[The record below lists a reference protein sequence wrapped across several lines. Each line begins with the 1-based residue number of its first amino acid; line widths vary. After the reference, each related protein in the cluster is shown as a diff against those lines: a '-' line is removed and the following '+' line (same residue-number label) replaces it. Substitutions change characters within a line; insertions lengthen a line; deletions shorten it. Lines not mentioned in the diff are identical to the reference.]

1 MELKLAIAYLKKQAK
16 INSLDEIM
24 KLELLEELLAAD
36 KLNKY
41 LALKQKVQ
49 SKSKAHIRKFKYLYP
64 EFLKDK
70 ISELDMELYFGNF
83 EPNQNIKY
91 YRDYFGTTKESE
103 NYTPKG
109 STVEL
114 KAYGESLK
122 INREVISFV
131 GTFKESLLQSF
142 TDKTSESTNYVSNK
156 FTEID
161 FYTHNLKLIQ
171 ELINHDA
178 LEVLSPAILF
188 NITYNQA
195 ETFELLHK
203 TKKLNLLNPEQIYS
217 IAKNHN
223 RVFRYLVQSN
233 DLDVLSKDTII
244 EIVDAY
250 PKSIQA
256 KLTKLKKAVTE
267 KAFLYDPQNIFYFKN
282 YDIESSFTS
291 GLNPVKFK
299 DDYSSYFSLNDIIN
313 NLLNDLNSESYYR
326 ESKSWSNKEIGILNS
341 KYSSKFQE
349 KIDELVAEIY
359 KISSERIGEAKKSN
373 KKNKTI
379 GCITFSVII
388 IIVIALFII
397 MFNV

>member
-1 MELKLAIAYLKKQAK
+1 MEFKLAIAHLKKQTK
-16 INSLDEIM
+16 INRLEEIM
-24 KLELLEELLAAD
+24 KLDLLEELLAAD

-49 SKSKAHIRKFKYLYP
+49 SKSKAHIRKFKYIYS

-70 ISELDMELYFGNF
+70 ISDLDMELYFGNF

-91 YRDYFGTTKESE
+91 YRDYFETIKEIE

-109 STVEL
+109 ATIEL

-131 GTFKESLLQSF
+131 GTFRENLLQSF

-156 FTEID
+156 FSEID
-161 FYTHNLKLIQ
+161 FYSHNLKLVQ
-171 ELINHDA
+171 DLIKHDA
-178 LEVLSPAILF
+178 LEVLSPAVLF
-188 NITYNQA
+188 DITNNQP

-217 IAKNHN
+217 IAKNHDG
-223 RVFRYLVQSN
+223 FILRYLVYSN
-233 DLDVLSKDTII
+233 DLDVLSKDTIT
-244 EIVDAY
+244 EIVDAF
-250 PKSIQA
+250 PKSIQD
-256 KLTKLKKAVTE
+256 KLTKLKKAVSE

-291 GLNPVKFK
+291 GLNVVKFK

-313 NLLNDLNSESYYR
+313 NLLNDLNSKSYYR
-326 ESKSWSNKEIGILNS
+326 ESKSWTNKEIGILNS

-349 KIDELVAEIY
+349 KIDGLVAEIY
-359 KISSERIGEAKKSN
+359 KISLERIGQATKAN
-373 KKNKTI
+373 NKNKTI
-379 GCITFSVII
+379 GCITFTVIF
-388 IIVIALFII
+388 IIVVALFL
-397 MFNV
+397 MMM